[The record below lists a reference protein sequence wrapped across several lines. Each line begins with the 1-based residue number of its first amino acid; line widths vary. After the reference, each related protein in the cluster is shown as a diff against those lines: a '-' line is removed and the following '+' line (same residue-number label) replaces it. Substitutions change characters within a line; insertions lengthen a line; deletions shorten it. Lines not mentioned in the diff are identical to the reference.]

1 MLLGLLACTSGND
14 SPHKVE
20 LVTAP
25 ALADVAPFVAQQ
37 LEAAAHDHK
46 KLIVYVGANWCEPCR
61 RFRNDLAAGR
71 FDHDFG
77 TLRLLAFDS
86 DRDIEALYR
95 AGYRFQNIPMFAVPN
110 HDGTG
115 GTHQIEGTS
124 NGLHDLVQ

>member
-1 MLLGLLACTSGND
+1 MRWLLLGLFACT
-14 SPHKVE
+14 PPPRKVE

-25 ALADVAPFVAQQ
+25 ALAEVAPFVAQQ
-37 LEAAAHDHK
+37 LETAAHDHK
-46 KLIVYVGANWCEPCR
+46 QLIVYVGANWCEPCR
-61 RFRNDLAAGR
+61 RFRDDLAAGKL
-71 FDHDFG
+71 DHELG
-77 TLRLLAFDS
+77 TVRLLAFDS

-124 NGLHDLVQ
+124 TGLHDLVQ